1 MTEAL
6 LISETKKG
14 MHSEWIT
21 TQKQQQ
27 IIQTKKARFE
37 PRGGENLYQEK
48 KAFFISAPYPPACY
62 GTFKFKMKEH
72 FHSSLLI
79 FNYSPL
85 KLLFRMCLCVW
96 APQKSGQKE
105 ALKVMVLFVQPFLV
119 IINVQYM

>member
-1 MTEAL
+1 MNEAL

-48 KAFFISAPYPPACY
+48 KAFFISAPYPPAY
-62 GTFKFKMKEH
+62 VIQTYLFKLQNERTFSF
-72 FHSSLLI
+72 L
-79 FNYSPL
+79 P
-85 KLLFRMCLCVW
+85 
-96 APQKSGQKE
+96 PQ
-105 ALKVMVLFVQPFLV
+105 F
-119 IINVQYM
+119 